1 MDPSDSPQQPGGA
14 AKGNPPSQKP
24 PTCDVKP
31 RLTKEQHD
39 VLEQHF
45 QVQHK
50 PSTLVKKDFA
60 SKLGVPLDKINNW
73 FQNRRAKV
81 KQDRKKVANQLN
93 MALNTQY
100 GMYGHPPMPVMAG
113 QYPHHPEQ
121 IQMHMT
127 MNQEFHGLPADISP
141 ASLPV
146 QAWRERQP

>member
-1 MDPSDSPQQPGGA
+1 MDPSDSPQQSGGGG
-14 AKGNPPSQKP
+14 KGNPPPQKP
-24 PTCDVKP
+24 ATTCDVKP

-60 SKLGVPLDKINNW
+60 SKLNVPLDKINVSADARCVRLCANSGQNW

-93 MALNTQY
+93 MAMNTSY
-100 GMYGHPPMPVMAG
+100 G
-113 QYPHHPEQ
+113 
-121 IQMHMT
+121 
-127 MNQEFHGLPADISP
+127 
-141 ASLPV
+141 
-146 QAWRERQP
+146 

>member
-60 SKLGVPLDKINNW
+60 SKLGVPLDKINVSAGTRRMRPCANW
-73 FQNRRAKV
+73 VVELVPEPKSQGQAGP
-81 KQDRKKVANQLN
+81 QESRKPAEHGPEYAVRHVRTSAHARHGRTVSAPPGADPNANDDEP
-93 MALNTQY
+93 
-100 GMYGHPPMPVMAG
+100 GVPW
-113 QYPHHPEQ
+113 
-121 IQMHMT
+121 
-127 MNQEFHGLPADISP
+127 PA
-141 ASLPV
+141 
-146 QAWRERQP
+146 R